1 MWLCYIY
8 KLNLFVENITFNM
21 GLVTL
26 LFLKRECFVQYSIDK
41 SKNTPGPGSNLLQPL
56 AGWVKVLSI
65 VTFLYVYVNYW
76 WCICSLTLPLGIYIW
91 FAWEIQWPHALLPGL
106 SGTGSSAGRS
116 HCVVFLTKTIY
127 SKGLTLRVHM
137 KPISHRLVS
146 RNWVLASK
154 FLISS
159 SHFGY

>member
-1 MWLCYIY
+1 MLHLQTESVCRKYYLQHGFGDPVVLKEGVLCAVLHRQVKEYTRARI
-8 KLNLFVENITFNM
+8 E
-21 GLVTL
+21 LVTTSGRVS
-26 LFLKRECFVQYSIDK
+26 KGFVVSYIFIRNQ
-41 SKNTPGPGSNLLQPL
+41 
-56 AGWVKVLSI
+56 
-65 VTFLYVYVNYW
+65 NYW

-91 FAWEIQWPHALLPGL
+91 FAWEMQWPHALLLGL

-116 HCVVFLTKTIY
+116 HCVLFLTKTIY